1 MWGSKNRLL
10 AAPPPL
16 MARKGVATPSAAAL
30 LLRVTPS
37 ARCLLQDD
45 RTQPSLRPPVPCL
58 LPDLAPNYPS
68 PKFPPGTLTCFSVYF
83 NLPRPTTALWLAL
96 PVYTW
101 SPTFLGTP
109 TYTTVYFNF
118 PLPALWPAVTIF
130 IGPVTSPT
138 LSPPCCRWDCVPE
151 PLLPTL
157 LALGSPGWSN
167 LVAGFSPLAPR
178 RPKLLERSF
187 SRRLPTCRWSL
198 FLFFSH
204 ALFRS
209 LALVFLNTLPPL
221 LPTPSS
227 SYAPTLITE
236 MFFHTSSVTWSLSG
250 RSCQRLP
257 RLGLPSSYSPF
268 SRSRLPRSSLPP
280 LPPLPVWSLL
290 LSPHYPPARTLVSFS
305 RTTFTAARSP
315 HGSPW
320 AGLPSGL
327 HPSPISSPLPLSR
340 LPLFRSL
347 TTSRSL
353 RIFPRLRPEPS
364 ARSPSIS
371 YSLYILKGI

>member
-1 MWGSKNRLL
+1 VWGSKNRLL

-45 RTQPSLRPPVPCL
+45 RNQPSPGPPVPCL
-58 LPDLAPNYPS
+58 SPDLTPNYPF
-68 PKFPPGTLTCFSVYF
+68 PKFPPGTLTCFSVHF

-178 RPKLLERSF
+178 RPKLWREVSLVGSRLVGGRCFCF
-187 SRRLPTCRWSL
+187 SLT
-198 FLFFSH
+198 LFF
-204 ALFRS
+204 
-209 LALVFLNTLPPL
+209 V
-221 LPTPSS
+221 
-227 SYAPTLITE
+227 
-236 MFFHTSSVTWSLSG
+236 
-250 RSCQRLP
+250 
-257 RLGLPSSYSPF
+257 
-268 SRSRLPRSSLPP
+268 
-280 LPPLPVWSLL
+280 
-290 LSPHYPPARTLVSFS
+290 
-305 RTTFTAARSP
+305 
-315 HGSPW
+315 
-320 AGLPSGL
+320 
-327 HPSPISSPLPLSR
+327 LSR
-340 LPLFRSL
+340 LCF
-347 TTSRSL
+347 
-353 RIFPRLRPEPS
+353 
-364 ARSPSIS
+364 
-371 YSLYILKGI
+371 